1 MDKVKVN
8 TSLLRK
14 IRRKR
19 KIKYE
24 NRIFHNDWTKKYA
37 FIERNNKPMCLI
49 CNIELAHNKTCNV
62 KRHYETKHKQFS
74 EEYPLCSNY
83 RKNKIELLKTKNKN
97 QQLNISSYSQ
107 ESINTT
113 EASFVIVWNIAR
125 GKHPYTDGEF
135 VKQNISDV
143 LSVLDPSNS
152 KIQRLVSQIP
162 ISRHTTERRISEIS
176 IDVEQQ
182 LLNDLKNCEAF
193 SLAVDESTDIQDKPQ
208 MAVFV
213 RYVTSDVIVKEEL
226 LDLVELKDTTR
237 GVDIKEALDKALL
250 KANVPINKLVSV
262 ATDGASA
269 MAGKHLG
276 LIGLLKSDPKYPE
289 FIPIHCVVHREH
301 LAAKHFNFPIVFK
314 SVLKIVNYIRANAKN
329 HRQFRNFINEL
340 DLADEPSDVSF
351 FCSVRWLSSSDVF
364 YRFVELLEPI
374 KCFLIEK
381 EKTFEILDDIN
392 FVQDLLFLTDIMQ
405 HLKSL
410 NLFLQGKEKNISDLA
425 QTIFS
430 FQKKIILFQ
439 KDLSLKKFNHFPQM
453 KKMITS
459 NPSIQYDDDKIESY
473 LDKLKDLQKDFQK
486 RFKDLHELKSSL
498 GFIVNPFLI
507 NIISNGCPIPEKM
520 LEDISQFEM
529 ELLDLQE
536 DQNLLMLHK
545 TITFMEF
552 WKIAPEVKYPQLK
565 KIAIKFISIFGS
577 TYTCESLFSTM
588 KFVKSKYRANLTN
601 EHLSELLRT
610 ATTSLKPDFKKLTSK
625 VMSIS
630 LIKVKN

>member
-1 MDKVKVN
+1 MTSACLNSVKDV
-8 TSLLRK
+8 L
-14 IRRKR
+14 IRQCKR
-19 KIKYE
+19 YFSFFITETLKQE
-24 NRIFHNDWTKKYA
+24 AASARFHNID
-37 FIERNNKPMCLI
+37 
-49 CNIELAHNKTCNV
+49 
-62 KRHYETKHKQFS
+62 S
-74 EEYPLCSNY
+74 EEL
-83 RKNKIELLKTKNKN
+83 
-97 QQLNISSYSQ
+97 
-107 ESINTT
+107 
-113 EASFVIVWNIAR
+113 IAR
-125 GKHPYTDGEF
+125 LRICINNYHPVAT
-135 VKQNISDV
+135 KQVDDLDDVMSDRIV
-143 LSVLDPSNS
+143 SS
-152 KIQRLVSQIP
+152 KLY
-162 ISRHTTERRISEIS
+162 HEC

-208 MAVFV
+208 MAVFF
-213 RYVTSDVIVKEEL
+213 
-226 LDLVELKDTTR
+226 
-237 GVDIKEALDKALL
+237 
-250 KANVPINKLVSV
+250 VSV

-276 LIGLLKSDPKYPE
+276 LIVLLKSDPKYPE
-289 FIPIHCVVHREH
+289 FIPIRCVVHRQH
-301 LAAKHFNFPIVFK
+301 LAAKHFNFLIVFK

-351 FCSVRWLSSSDVF
+351 FCS
-364 YRFVELLEPI
+364 
-374 KCFLIEK
+374 
-381 EKTFEILDDIN
+381 
-392 FVQDLLFLTDIMQ
+392 
-405 HLKSL
+405 
-410 NLFLQGKEKNISDLA
+410 GKEKNISDLA

-430 FQKKIILFQ
+430 FQNKIILFQ
-439 KDLSLKKFNHFPQM
+439 KDLSLKKINHFPQM
-453 KKMITS
+453 KEMINF
-459 NPSIQYDDDKIESY
+459 NPLIQYDDNKIESY

-552 WKIAPEVKYPQLK
+552 WKIVPKVKYPQLK

-588 KFVKSKYRANLTN
+588 KFVKSKYRANLTS
-601 EHLSELLRT
+601 EHLSE
-610 ATTSLKPDFKKLTSK
+610 
-625 VMSIS
+625 
-630 LIKVKN
+630 